1 MRSLAPR
8 PVMLVLAVL
17 AIVGAIA
24 LVESRFNTAPQA
36 DTQAQV
42 TPPTTGETVEE
53 PAVTQPE
60 KTTRDPE
67 PAPNKTA
74 KPETPET
81 QQDQNAAKPEG
92 DAERIAAKEEEF
104 KRAAEITGPTGY
116 INTGGIS
123 LEEARGEKV
132 VLVEFWTYTCYNCQ
146 NAQPY
151 INGYHQ
157 KYVDNGLQV
166 IGVHSPEFEF
176 EKDYYN
182 VAAAVQEAG
191 IQYPVVLDNN
201 YATWNAYNN
210 LYWPA
215 WYLVDSDGFIRY
227 KHFGE
232 GAYAETEKKI
242 QELLA
247 ERDRIQAS

>member
-8 PVMLVLAVL
+8 PILLALTILAV
-17 AIVGAIA
+17 VGAIA
-24 LVESRFNTAPQA
+24 FVEFRFNAVGQA
-36 DTQAQV
+36 NTQARV
-42 TPPTTGETVEE
+42 IPPTTGEVIEGPAPTE
-53 PAVTQPE
+53 PAEAKETP
-60 KTTRDPE
+60 K
-67 PAPNKTA
+67 PAPDQPAKQE
-74 KPETPET
+74 KPEEAERA
-81 QQDQNAAKPEG
+81 QQDESEA
-92 DAERIAAKEEEF
+92 DRIAAKEEEY

-116 INTGGIS
+116 INTDGVS
-123 LEEARGEKV
+123 LEENRGDNV

-151 INGYHQ
+151 INGFYDE
-157 KYVDNGLQV
+157 YADDGLQV

-176 EKDYYN
+176 EKDYNN

-210 LYWPA
+210 IYWPA
-215 WYLVDSDGFIRY
+215 WYLIDADGFIRY

-232 GAYAETEKKI
+232 GAYAETEEKI
-242 QELLA
+242 QELLN
-247 ERDRIQAS
+247 EKNRT

>member
-1 MRSLAPR
+1 MRSLTSR
-8 PVMLVLAVL
+8 PVMLVLAIAV
-17 AIVGAIA
+17 IVGAIA
-24 LVESRFNTAPQA
+24 LIEFRFNTASQA
-36 DTQAQV
+36 GTQAQV
-42 TPPTTGETVEE
+42 TPPTTGETIQE
-53 PAVTQPE
+53 PNTTQPE

-67 PAPNKTA
+67 PN
-74 KPETPET
+74 
-81 QQDQNAAKPEG
+81 NA
-92 DAERIAAKEEEF
+92 AERIAKKEEEF

-116 INTGGIS
+116 INTDGVS
-123 LEEARGEKV
+123 LEDLRGEKV

-151 INGYHQ
+151 INGFHEEYA
-157 KYVDNGLQV
+157 DDGLQV

-176 EKDYYN
+176 EKDYNN
-182 VAAAVQEAG
+182 VAATVQEAS

-210 LYWPA
+210 IYWPA
-215 WYLVDSDGFIRY
+215 SYLIDADGFIRY

-242 QELLA
+242 QELLD
-247 ERDRIQAS
+247 ERDRT

>member
-1 MRSLAPR
+1 MRSLTTR
-8 PVMLVLAVL
+8 PLMLVLAVV

-24 LVESRFNTAPQA
+24 LVEFRFNTAGQA

-42 TPPTTGETVEE
+42 TSPTTGETIKE
-53 PAVTQPE
+53 PDTTQPA
-60 KTTRDPE
+60 KTKDEPKPAPDKTAPENPE
-67 PAPNKTA
+67 PRQT
-74 KPETPET
+74 
-81 QQDQNAAKPEG
+81 QNAAEPES
-92 DAERIAAKEEEF
+92 DADRIAKKEEEF

-116 INTGGIS
+116 INTDGIS
-123 LEEARGEKV
+123 LEALRGEKV

-151 INGYHQ
+151 ISGYHEE
-157 KYVDNGLQV
+157 YADDGLQV
-166 IGVHSPEFEF
+166 IGIHSPEFGF
-176 EKDYYN
+176 EKDYNN
-182 VAAAVQEAG
+182 VAAAVQEAS

-215 WYLVDSDGFIRY
+215 WYLIDSDGFIRY

-232 GAYAETEKKI
+232 GAYGETEKKI
-242 QELLA
+242 QELLN
-247 ERDRIQAS
+247 ERDRLRG

>member
-1 MRSLAPR
+1 MRSLIPR
-8 PVMLVLAVL
+8 PILLTLTIL

-24 LVESRFNTAPQA
+24 FVEFRFNAVGQA
-36 DTQAQV
+36 ETQARMV
-42 TPPTTGETVEE
+42 PPTTGETIQE
-53 PAVTQPE
+53 PANTKSVETKPAPE
-60 KTTRDPE
+60 KAQSE
-67 PAPNKTA
+67 
-74 KPETPET
+74 
-81 QQDQNAAKPEG
+81 PEG
-92 DAERIAAKEEEF
+92 ATDRIAAKEDEF

-116 INTGGIS
+116 INTDGVS
-123 LEEARGEKV
+123 LEGLRGDKV
-132 VLVEFWTYTCYNCQ
+132 VLLEFWTYTCYNCQ

-151 INGYHQ
+151 INSFHD
-157 KYVDNGLQV
+157 KYADDGLQV
-166 IGVHSPEFEF
+166 LGVHSPEFEF

-215 WYLVDSDGFIRY
+215 WYLIDADGFIRY

-232 GAYAETEKKI
+232 GAYVETEKKI
-242 QELLA
+242 RELLA
-247 ERDRIQAS
+247 ERDRIKQS